1 MKLLL
6 TIVVTILLLQNP
18 VLCKDE
24 CEGAVTFYY
33 TEKGEERTEN
43 MRNYGLLEEKL
54 EERFYRELTE
64 YFNPKN
70 VYAYTMEGDCC
81 WEIFAEEKYK
91 KPKHALKKG
100 FNGIPN
106 YPQFN
111 VNSMKQTKCK

>member
-1 MKLLL
+1 MKFLL
-6 TIVVTILLLQNP
+6 TIVVTILLLQNL

-24 CEGAVTFYY
+24 CAGAVTFYY
-33 TEKGEERTEN
+33 TEKGEERVEN

-54 EERFYRELTE
+54 EGRFYRELTE

>member
-1 MKLLL
+1 MKLLIKL
-6 TIVVTILLLQNP
+6 VLTILLLQNP

-54 EERFYRELTE
+54 EGRFYRELTE

-81 WEIFAEEKYK
+81 WEVFAEEKYK